1 MRIRRWKRGA
11 SAACFCTTKGRR
23 VFGDGSGES
32 SCTCVFSRARTGVAG
47 VLRGSGSAA
56 AAAAAV
62 VSAALA
68 AIAAAAGDEAGA
80 AAAVI
85 WSGVAAGAGATA
97 RGAGASVALLCSTSA
112 PCDAAAATAL
122 AARRPHA
129 SSRRSFSICDF
140 KSSTSWRASS
150 TAFKSPCAE
159 EEEEEETR
167 GEGVRRYR
175 G

>member
-11 SAACFCTTKGRR
+11 SAACFCITKGRR

-47 VLRGSGSAA
+47 VLRGNGSAA

-62 VSAALA
+62 VPA
-68 AIAAAAGDEAGA
+68 AIAAAAAGDEAGA

-159 EEEEEETR
+159 EEEEEEEMR